1 MYTFN
6 ILLIFMILFNLLFF
20 LKKGCIDQI
29 SNEDNCRCSLDDYV
43 TFVPQGGLRDYK
55 KIY

>member
-6 ILLIFMILFNLLFF
+6 ILLIFIILFNLLFF

-29 SNEDNCRCSLDDYV
+29 SNEDCRCSLDDYV